1 MKQVSDELLDS
12 GSIERAAPFAGFG
25 QSSWALR
32 EPAGLTVVPRR
43 SRMRFAA
50 INYEQI

>member
-1 MKQVSDELLDS
+1 MKQVSEQLDS
-12 GSIERAAPFAGFG
+12 GSIERAALFAGFG
-25 QSSWALR
+25 QSSWALQ